1 MGLPSPAP
9 TATSSGIARWAGSH
23 CASIICANIHS
34 ASQVVAMPQP
44 LSEEDLQTEHER
56 AYASF
61 DAGQLEQAAQHFA
74 TLLAHAPDARY
85 YHYMQG
91 LVHKYLL
98 DWPRSLHHNLRAL
111 ALAEDADASAQWNA
125 GIAATAIGD
134 WAQARAQWAAC
145 GIGVPEGDGPI
156 DADFGV
162 VSVRLNP
169 WSNGETLFARRIDV
183 VRARLLNVPLP
194 ESGHRYGDIV
204 LHDGAATGRRAFR
217 DRTVP
222 VFNALARLQP
232 SPLQTFT
239 VFAHCPSPD
248 DRDALRDAP
257 ASDEIALIEDW
268 SETLVNYCLRCSYG
282 AATHPHPN
290 APTGTWKSDR
300 DFGVAAAQ
308 RSSLDAWLQH
318 WQAGAAGRRIDAVE
332 IHEISP
338 PVRQDGMAWW
348 ISPDDAADDGKA
360 EDS

>member
-1 MGLPSPAP
+1 
-9 TATSSGIARWAGSH
+9 
-23 CASIICANIHS
+23 
-34 ASQVVAMPQP
+34 MPQP
-44 LSEEDLQTEHER
+44 LSEEDLQTVHER

-61 DAGQLEQAAQHFA
+61 DAGQLEQAARHFA

-98 DWPRSLHHNLRAL
+98 DWPVSLHHNLRAL
-111 ALAEDADASAQWNA
+111 ALAEDADESAQWNA

-156 DADFGV
+156 ETDFGV

-169 WSNGETLFARRIDV
+169 WSDGETLFARRIDV
-183 VRARLLNVPLP
+183 VRARLLDVPLP
-194 ESGHRYGDIV
+194 QSGHRYGDIV
-204 LHDGAATGRRAFR
+204 LHDGAATGRRAFG

-232 SPLQTFT
+232 SPFQTFT
-239 VFAHCPSPD
+239 VFAHCPGRA

-257 ASDEIALIEDW
+257 AGDEIALIEDW
-268 SETLVNYCLRCSYG
+268 SETLVNHCLRCSYG
-282 AATHPHPN
+282 AATHPHHAASTDAWN
-290 APTGTWKSDR
+290 GDR
-300 DFGVAAAQ
+300 DFGIAATR

-318 WQAGAAGRRIDAVE
+318 WQAGAAGRRVDAVE
-332 IHEISP
+332 IRETAP
-338 PVRQDGMAWW
+338 APRQDGAAWW
-348 ISPDDAADDGKA
+348 ISPDAAPGDAAAKGT
-360 EDS
+360 